1 MAETTMEARPIP
13 TEEPGKEKKKR
24 KFSFPSAFTILFIVT
39 IIAVIC
45 TWFVPA
51 GQYSKLLY
59 DADSGK
65 LEMTTPTGE
74 TSQLDATQQT
84 LDDLGVKIDIDQ
96 FTSGAITK
104 AVSIPGTY
112 EGLDPH
118 PVSLAD
124 IPYSMVWGV
133 IDGIEKGVRT
143 WFFVLAFTA
152 IGLSTNFREL
162 APYFKGGKPLIL
174 YVCGQSFNLALTLL
188 MAYVMFY
195 LVFPEITA
203 KI

>member
-1 MAETTMEARPIP
+1 MKEVELFTDGACSGN
-13 TEEPGKEKKKR
+13 PG
-24 KFSFPSAFTILFIVT
+24 PGG
-39 IIAVIC
+39 
-45 TWFVPA
+45 W
-51 GQYSKLLY
+51 
-59 DADSGK
+59 
-65 LEMTTPTGE
+65 
-74 TSQLDATQQT
+74 
-84 LDDLGVKIDIDQ
+84 
-96 FTSGAITK
+96 GAILRFGGREKELSGGEPQTTNNRMELT
-104 AVSIPGTY
+104 AAI
-112 EGLDPH
+112 EGLAALKERCRVTLCSD
-118 PVSLAD
+118 SRYL
-124 IPYSMVWGV
+124 